1 MFCGRD
7 CLAQPL
13 YIISWH
19 HLIIYLTC
27 TLYVYTQNE
36 SAVQELLGYL
46 QNVLLIS
53 SCFCFIILRAF
64 NLILKLLGYFSHLGF
79 MFKHVLILILNFPS
93 VQKFLLCFGFWWV
106 IFIIFIFLFGW
117 FLVSHHSL
125 VRVNSLKL
133 HMFQCLALENNLN
146 KF

>member
-1 MFCGRD
+1 MLLNQNSVCYVHSISIKQLKYLVACLVGSFCYEFSLKYSDAIKMFCGRD

-36 SAVQELLGYL
+36 SALQELLEYL

-53 SCFCFIILRAF
+53 SCFYFIILRAF
-64 NLILKLLGYFSHLGF
+64 NLILKLLCYFSHLGF
-79 MFKHVLILILNFPS
+79 MFKQVLILILNFS
-93 VQKFLLCFGFWWV
+93 CV
-106 IFIIFIFLFGW
+106 
-117 FLVSHHSL
+117 
-125 VRVNSLKL
+125 
-133 HMFQCLALENNLN
+133 
-146 KF
+146 